1 MGYDGIEGIEKEK
14 IVWRLQQRMKLLYH
28 LRIMKDL
35 DKVDLWMGRTMDQMD
50 H

>member
-1 MGYDGIEGIEKEK
+1 MGYDGIEGIKKEK
-14 IVWRLQQRMKLLYH
+14 IVWRLQQRMKFLYD